1 MTNVLIEDLKWRGLI
16 YQQTD
21 EQGIED
27 LLNKEQVTLYCG
39 ADPTADS
46 LHIGHLLPFLTLRR
60 FQEHGHRPI
69 VLIGGGTGMIGDP
82 SGKSEERVLQT
93 EEQVDKNI
101 EGISKQMHNI
111 FEFGTDHGAV
121 LVNNRDW
128 LGQISLISFLR
139 DYGKHVGVNYML
151 GKDSIQSRLE
161 HGISYTEF
169 TYTILQAIDF
179 GHLNR
184 ELNCKIQVGGSD
196 QWGNITSGIELMR
209 RMYGQTDAYGL
220 TIPLVTK
227 SDGKKFGKSESGAVW
242 LGAEKTS
249 PYEFYQ
255 FWINQSDEDVIKFLK
270 YFTFLGKEEIDRL
283 EQSKN
288 EAPHL
293 REAQKTLAEEVTKF
307 IHGEDALNDAIRI
320 SQALFSGD
328 LKSLSAKE
336 LKDGFKDVPQVTLSN
351 DTTNI
356 VEVLIETGISPSKRQ
371 AREDVNNGAIY
382 INGERQQDVNYALA
396 PEDKID
402 GEFTIIR
409 RGKKKY
415 FMVNYQ

>member
-242 LGAEKTS
+242 LDAEKTS

-356 VEVLIETGISPSKRQ
+356 VEALIETGISPSKRQ

>member
-1 MTNVLIEDLKWRGLI
+1 MTNALIEELKWRGLI

-21 EQGIED
+21 ETGIEN

-60 FQEHGHRPI
+60 FQEHGHRPL

-82 SGKSEERVLQT
+82 SGKSEERKLQT
-93 EEQVDKNI
+93 EEQVETNVQ
-101 EGISKQMHNI
+101 GISKQMHKI
-111 FEFGTDHGAV
+111 FEFDTNKGAK
-121 LVNNRDW
+121 LVNNKDW
-128 LGQISLISFLR
+128 LGQISLIEFLR

-151 GKDSIQSRLE
+151 GKDSIQTRLE
-161 HGISYTEF
+161 HGISFTEF

-179 GHLNR
+179 GHLNQTY
-184 ELNCKIQVGGSD
+184 NCKIQVGGSD

-209 RMYGQTDAYGL
+209 RMYGENEAFGL
-220 TIPLVTK
+220 TIPLVVK
-227 SDGKKFGKSESGAVW
+227 SDGKKFGKTEGGAVW
-242 LGAEKTS
+242 LDADKTS

-255 FWINQSDEDVIKFLK
+255 FWINSTDEDVIKFLK
-270 YFTFLGKEEIDRL
+270 YFTFLSKAEINDL
-283 EQSKN
+283 EKSLQ

-293 REAQKTLAEEVTKF
+293 REAQKALAENVTRF
-307 IHGEDALNDAIRI
+307 IHGQDALDDAIRI

-336 LKDGFKDVPQVTLSN
+336 LKEEFKDVPQVDLN
-351 DTTNI
+351 HTTSNI
-356 VEVLIETGISPSKRQ
+356 VEAIVETGISSSKRQ
-371 AREDVNNGAIY
+371 AREDINNGAIY
-382 INGERQQDVNYALA
+382 INGERQQDVNYELSD
-396 PEDKID
+396 EDKID
-402 GEFTIIR
+402 NAFTIVR

-415 FMVNYQ
+415 FMINYK

>member
-242 LGAEKTS
+242 LDAEKTS

-307 IHGEDALNDAIRI
+307 IHGEDALKDAIRI

>member
-242 LGAEKTS
+242 LDAEKTS
-249 PYEFYQ
+249 AYEFYQ